1 MFLGGTPLASLSCQA
16 EVTESDGSTMVGFTK
31 EQRRM
36 LMDKLPDAANL
47 ALGALVFG
55 QFLQGRPFS
64 RLLAAAGVAVWF
76 GLLAWAMLLGRE
88 NTRD

>member
-1 MFLGGTPLASLSCQA
+1 
-16 EVTESDGSTMVGFTK
+16 MVGLTT

-55 QFLQGRPFS
+55 QFS
-64 RLLAAAGVAVWF
+64 RG
-76 GLLAWAMLLGRE
+76 
-88 NTRD
+88 